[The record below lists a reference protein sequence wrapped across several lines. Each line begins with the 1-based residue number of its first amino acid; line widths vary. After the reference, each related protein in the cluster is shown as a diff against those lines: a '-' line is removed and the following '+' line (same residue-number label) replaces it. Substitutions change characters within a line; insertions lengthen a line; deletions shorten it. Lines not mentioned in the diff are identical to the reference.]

1 MGIRKGK
8 DGERRRRQSVA
19 FGLLHGSSVSPPAIQ
34 PRGQVT
40 DLRVSPRSG
49 TINRPSPSSPWQV
62 SQLCSFPTSSFKPST
77 IFSTLSSWPH
87 SATMSSV
94 SGLKGALKLYESD
107 KIKDRAQ
114 GGELIREILS
124 NRDNL
129 LAFQETAGRDS
140 GGGWIQCLFQ
150 AVVTEKRAASK
161 SNASAQGWSI
171 SQIPPVIVSRR
182 HNGVDSC
189 DGAVQLTRL

>member
-87 SATMSSV
+87 SPTMSSV

-114 GGELIREILS
+114 GGELIREITCS
-124 NRDNL
+124 H
-129 LAFQETAGRDS
+129 
-140 GGGWIQCLFQ
+140 
-150 AVVTEKRAASK
+150 
-161 SNASAQGWSI
+161 
-171 SQIPPVIVSRR
+171 SRR
-182 HNGVDSC
+182 RRAGTRVG
-189 DGAVQLTRL
+189 DGSPSSSVSSKRSSRRSERRRRAMLRLKVGQSRRFLQSSFHEGTMALIVVMVQSS